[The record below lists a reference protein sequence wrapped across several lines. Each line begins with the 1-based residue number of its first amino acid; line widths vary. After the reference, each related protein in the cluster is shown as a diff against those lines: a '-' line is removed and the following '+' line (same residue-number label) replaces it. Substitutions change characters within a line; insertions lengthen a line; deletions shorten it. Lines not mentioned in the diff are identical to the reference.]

1 VSRRPPVLALVATL
15 ALLTGCA
22 SGTVE
27 VGYPAGAANRTLLS
41 STGPR
46 RVVVSAVTDRRTNQQ
61 RIGSRPE
68 NGKPIVTARPVGDIV
83 RDALLVELGRNGH
96 EVVPGAG
103 DVVIAADVEE
113 FWLDAT
119 GRSVNTQYIGRVAI
133 AIAVADGA
141 TGERLLERRYVGVR
155 RRTGEADAKEVWR
168 EVMDVALVRTI
179 HDLATDPE
187 LAAALAAAR
196 R

>member
-1 VSRRPPVLALVATL
+1 VRRHPPPIAFVVAL

-27 VGYPAGAANRTLLS
+27 VGYPAGAANRALLS
-41 STGPR
+41 SVGPR
-46 RVVVSAVTDRRTNQQ
+46 RVVVTAVTDRRTNQQ

-119 GRSVNTQYIGRVAI
+119 GRAANTQYVGRVAI
-133 AIAVADGA
+133 AIALADGA

-155 RRTGEADAKEVWR
+155 RRTGAAEAKELWR
-168 EVMDVALVRTI
+168 EVMDVALARTI

-187 LAAALAAAR
+187 LVAALAAR

>member
-1 VSRRPPVLALVATL
+1 MSRRPPVLALVATL